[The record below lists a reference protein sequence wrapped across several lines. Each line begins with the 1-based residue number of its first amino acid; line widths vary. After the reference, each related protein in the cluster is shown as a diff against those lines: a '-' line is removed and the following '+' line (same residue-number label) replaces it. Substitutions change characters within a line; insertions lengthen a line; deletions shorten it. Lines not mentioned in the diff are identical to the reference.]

1 MELTSVLLGLT
12 TSIGDASTGM
22 ANNGGISTTKLVL
35 RPQLATF
42 NVTNGHLKNLKVI
55 KPIAWGW
62 CLPGQNLHVEDHY
75 VDAKPTNATRDDTI
89 SFPFNTPSILRDG
102 FNLSGQNITIDGL
115 VVYMHPSPS
124 QATEIDTL
132 QIHWV

>member
-1 MELTSVLLGLT
+1 MELTSVSLVLT

-22 ANNGGISTTKLVL
+22 ANNGGISITKLVL

-42 NVTNGHLKNLKVI
+42 NVTNGHMKNLKVI

-62 CLPGQNLHVEDHY
+62 CLPGKNLHVEHHY

-89 SFPFNTPSILRDG
+89 SFPFNTDG

-115 VVYMHPSPS
+115 VVYMDPSAS

-132 QIHWV
+132 QIHRV